1 MVGAPFFENERA
13 FVEIYYVIPSILV
26 SDFIIITKARLYNT
40 SAGSKS
46 KAKEDAVLKFLFIT
60 DMQFYKGTTFTSFFV
75 CIHWKYLFWVPLF
88 SFTLLKIILSL
99 LTYYILRKIEKLR
112 SREITYFVRHFDFS
126 IVDIV
131 LL

>member
-13 FVEIYYVIPSILV
+13 FVEIYYAIPSILV